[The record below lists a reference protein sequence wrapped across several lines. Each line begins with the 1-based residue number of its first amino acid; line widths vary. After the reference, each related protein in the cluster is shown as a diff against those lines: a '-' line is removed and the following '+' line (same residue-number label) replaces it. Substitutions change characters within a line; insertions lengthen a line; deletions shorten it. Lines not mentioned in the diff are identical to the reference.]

1 MISYMSEAKET
12 VFTIVWVLMTFISL
26 GVGFA
31 FGWCYSNTKHYQE
44 VQERLSAYNAKRRA
58 KYAERK
64 AKKHR
69 ETGVITL

>member
-1 MISYMSEAKET
+1 MMLCMSEMKEVGLT
-12 VFTIVWVLMTFISL
+12 VAWVLMTFISL

-64 AKKHR
+64 AKEKA
-69 ETGVITL
+69 ETSAQ

>member
-1 MISYMSEAKET
+1 MLGLTMGVS
-12 VFTIVWVLMTFISL
+12 WLVLYILDTR
-26 GVGFA
+26 
-31 FGWCYSNTKHYQE
+31 KK
-44 VQERLSAYNAKRRA
+44 RSAYNAKRRA